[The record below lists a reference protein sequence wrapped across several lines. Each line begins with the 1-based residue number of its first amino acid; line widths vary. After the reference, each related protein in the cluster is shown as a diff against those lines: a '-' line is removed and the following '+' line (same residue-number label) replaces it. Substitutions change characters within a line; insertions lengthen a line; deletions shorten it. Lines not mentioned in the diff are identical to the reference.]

1 MVDQETGQER
11 WVDATCIHPTC
22 KSRITKEWA
31 QVRKRIEK
39 LEARWNGEADIVI
52 NYEEGKALQDQR
64 NKKHGVYAPL
74 ITIAEKQLIDGKRL
88 TKPTF
93 ITAAMSTAGE
103 MGLETIQLQE
113 WLTASYARMLG
124 TLPKR
129 DDDIGIK
136 KLTADFRNRYRN
148 RIAVAVARGQAQMC
162 LSAGLPATSCK
173 KYREQACG

>member
-1 MVDQETGQER
+1 MSREKNPINGHVYTEGALCTKWRGDFGPHHCFQAQ
-11 WVDATCIHPTC
+11 IHTQK
-22 KSRITKEWA
+22 KSVVK
-31 QVRKRIEK
+31 
-39 LEARWNGEADIVI
+39 
-52 NYEEGKALQDQR
+52 GKALQDQT
-64 NKKHGVYAPL
+64 NKKHGVYDPL
-74 ITIAEKQLIDGKRL
+74 ITIAEKQFIDWKRL

-103 MGLETIQLQE
+103 MGRETIQLQE

-162 LSAGLPATSCK
+162 LSAGLPVTSCK